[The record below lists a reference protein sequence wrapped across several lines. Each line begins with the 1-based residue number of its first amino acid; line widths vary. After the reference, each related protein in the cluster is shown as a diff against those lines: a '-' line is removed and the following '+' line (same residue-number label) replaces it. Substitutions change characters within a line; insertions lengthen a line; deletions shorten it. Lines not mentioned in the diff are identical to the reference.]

1 MSGLSIIFDD
11 KKIKKNIFYRSRKPF
26 NVSDT
31 DVNKI
36 VISEEV
42 VYGTKNSLKYFIE
55 YIDED
60 DVIRPLLLKLPQM
73 IGYLKEFDDSMTMS
87 LRVDD
92 SKLFKKY
99 CKIWLTIKRLLGIE
113 FNSERVYGDTD
124 SYIKTKVKMYD
135 NKVNTKIQE
144 RETPKVDSSYKC
156 LSLIMLDSVVKVGKK
171 YYPQVF
177 LKECKYIKRKNKMFS
192 YINDD
197 LEMTSSDDDDDNDD
211 ELYSESDSESD
222 SDSNH

>member
-1 MSGLSIIFDD
+1 MRAPIIIFDD
-11 KKIKKNIFYRSRKPF
+11 KKIKKDIFYRSRKPF
-26 NVSDT
+26 NVSDI

-36 VISEEV
+36 VIFKEV
-42 VYGTKNSLKYFIE
+42 VYGTKKSLT
-55 YIDED
+55 YIIGYNDEE

-73 IGYLKEFDDSMTMS
+73 IGYLKEFDDCMTVS

-99 CKIWLTIKRLLGIE
+99 CKIWKTIKGLLGIE
-113 FNSERVYGDTD
+113 FNSEPVYGDTD

-135 NKVNTKIQE
+135 NRINTNFQGKE
-144 RETPKVDSSYKC
+144 VPKEDSSYKC
-156 LSLIMLDSVVKVGKK
+156 LSLLMLDSVVKVGKK

-177 LKECKYIKRKNKMFS
+177 LEEYKYIKRKNKMFN

-197 LEMTSSDDDDDNDD
+197 LEMTSSDEDD
-211 ELYSESDSESD
+211 YFYSESD
-222 SDSNH
+222 SDSNN